1 MIKSVRNYHIKDHRR
16 EFSCRC
22 LFLIVKEAYGWE
34 NLRHSRGNK
43 LMQRNRNQLKQICH
57 GSWIWQ
63 ITSQLCN
70 RYLPQVSIQSMCWR
84 NIFKISS
91 YIVTLKRNLF
101 IRKAPLVFKT
111 REGHMFNDCR
121 DYRSL
126 RHQQIR
132 MNCSPISA
140 H

>member
-1 MIKSVRNYHIKDHRR
+1 MDLEFDKSPLSFATGI
-16 EFSCRC
+16 C
-22 LFLIVKEAYGWE
+22 LRLAF
-34 NLRHSRGNK
+34 
-43 LMQRNRNQLKQICH
+43 NQCTE
-57 GSWIWQ
+57 G
-63 ITSQLCN
+63 
-70 RYLPQVSIQSMCWR
+70 

-91 YIVTLKRNLF
+91 CVVTLKRDLF

-111 REGHMFNDCR
+111 REGHMFNDSR